1 MATSYLLRC
10 LSAVGPGRAVKL
22 NQLLSA
28 AAPAS
33 ASPLGE
39 MLHHNNRTCALS
51 SRRTASTRGRQETGD
66 HLPKN
71 MPVFKLLQMTCW
83 LNPPPQK
90 KKKTSQCVSS
100 NQVFDKVNFIHH
112 LFIQVQ
118 KKVWDK
124 KLYFLKWDLA
134 KRAAEMATNI
144 MAL

>member
-33 ASPLGE
+33 ASPLGKCFTITTE
-39 MLHHNNRTCALS
+39 PAPS
-51 SRRTASTRGRQETGD
+51 PPAGQPPPGGGRRQVIICQ
-66 HLPKN
+66 KN

-83 LNPPPQK
+83 LKPPPP

>member
-33 ASPLGE
+33 ASPLGKCFTITTE
-39 MLHHNNRTCALS
+39 PAPSPPAGQPPPGGGRRQVIICQKTCPYL
-51 SRRTASTRGRQETGD
+51 
-66 HLPKN
+66 N
-71 MPVFKLLQMTCW
+71 CYNW
-83 LNPPPQK
+83 LADSNHPPQK

-124 KLYFLKWDLA
+124 KIYFLKWDLA